1 MVDRAVGISEL
12 VFLKIDTSMK
22 FNPAQS
28 IQNLQYF
35 GEFGGVNPSIEDS
48 STYTFL
54 KASKMEEVFEKEVE
68 GCYLYSRHWNPT
80 NRYLSQAL
88 AKMENTESAVVTS
101 SGMAAITSTL
111 LQLCSHGDEIVSSR
125 VIYGGTYAFLKNVAP
140 RFGVR
145 THFVDFSK
153 LNEIE
158 KAITPF
164 TKVVYCES
172 VSNPLLEVTDL
183 RKVAE
188 LSKRCG
194 VKFVV
199 DNTFT
204 PMILSPANLGADVV
218 IHSLTKFIN
227 GTGDSVAG
235 AVCGTDEFV
244 HSLSDVS
251 SGTIMLLGPVMDSH
265 RAASILKNL
274 HSLHL
279 RVQQHSRNALFVAE
293 RLSAEGFDIRYPGL
307 PTAPGHAILKKLMN
321 PGFGF
326 GGVLLLNMGTRER
339 AYSLMEK
346 MQQSN
351 VGYLA
356 VSLGFYKTLFSAPGS
371 STSSEIPDGEREAMG
386 LTDGLVRISIGLDA
400 NIAETVEKMLICLRE
415 VDQMN
420 VSPPKQDPSLIA
432 MAMQH

>member
-1 MVDRAVGISEL
+1 
-12 VFLKIDTSMK
+12 MK
-22 FNPAQS
+22 FDPAQN

-88 AKMENTESAVVTS
+88 AKLENTESAVVTA

-140 RFGVR
+140 RFGIRV
-145 THFVDFSK
+145 HFADFTK
-153 LNEIE
+153 PDEVE

-164 TKVVYCES
+164 TRVVYCES
-172 VSNPLLEVTDL
+172 VSNPLLEVADL
-183 RKVAE
+183 RKISE
-188 LSKRCG
+188 ICRRYS

-204 PMILSPANLGADVV
+204 PMILTPANWGADVV

-227 GTGDSVAG
+227 GTSDTVAG
-235 AVCGTDEFV
+235 AVCGTNEFI
-244 HSLSDVS
+244 HSLSDVTH
-251 SGTIMLLGPVMDSH
+251 GMIMLLGPVMDSH
-265 RAASILKNL
+265 RASSILKNL

-279 RVQQHSRNALFVAE
+279 RIRRHSDNAMRVAE
-293 RLSAEGFDIRYPGL
+293 RLLAAGLDIRYPGL
-307 PTAPGHAILKKLMN
+307 PSSPGHRVLSTMMN
-321 PGFGF
+321 EGYGY
-326 GGVLLLNMGTRER
+326 GGMLLLNMDTRSR
-339 AYSLMEK
+339 AYDLMER
-346 MQQSN
+346 MQQAN
-351 VGYLA
+351 IGYLA

-371 STSSEIPDGEREAMG
+371 STSSEIPDYERESMG
-386 LTDGLVRISIGLDA
+386 LSDGLVRISIGLDA
-400 NIAETVEKMLICLRE
+400 HIDETVQKMLNCIAEVNRTLPLTPSVKPE
-415 VDQMN
+415 
-420 VSPPKQDPSLIA
+420 SSLIA
-432 MAMQH
+432 TAFGA

>member
-1 MVDRAVGISEL
+1 
-12 VFLKIDTSMK
+12 MK
-22 FNPAQS
+22 FDPAQS

-88 AKMENTESAVVTS
+88 ARMENTESAVVTA
-101 SGMAAITSTL
+101 SGMAAITATL

-140 RFGVR
+140 RFGIR
-145 THFVDFSK
+145 TRFVDFTRPD
-153 LNEIE
+153 EVE

-164 TKVVYCES
+164 TRVLYAES
-172 VSNPLLEVTDL
+172 VSNPLLEVIDL
-183 RKVAE
+183 QRIGE
-188 LSKRCG
+188 ISKRNG
-194 VKFVV
+194 LKFVV

-204 PMILSPANLGADVV
+204 PMILTPANWGADVV
-218 IHSLTKFIN
+218 VHSLTKFIN
-227 GTGDSVAG
+227 GTSDTVAG
-235 AVCGTDEFV
+235 VVCGTHDFI

-251 SGTIMLLGPVMDSH
+251 NGMIMLLGPVMDSH

-279 RVQQHSRNALFVAE
+279 RMLQHSRNAQYVAE
-293 RLSAEGFDIRYPGL
+293 RLTMENCDIRYPGL
-307 PTAPGHAILKKLMN
+307 SDAPGHDVLTRLMN
-321 PGFGF
+321 IGYGY
-326 GGVLLLNMGTRER
+326 GGMVLLNMGTREK
-339 AYSLMEK
+339 AYALMER
-346 MQQSN
+346 MQQAN
-351 VGYLA
+351 IGYLA

-371 STSSEIPDGEREAMG
+371 STSSEIPDGERETMG
-386 LTDGLVRISIGLDA
+386 LSDGLVRISIGLDA
-400 NIAETVEKMLICLRE
+400 NIEETTRKMMECIDAVNQNYQKPESISEDTSLYAAELR
-415 VDQMN
+415 
-420 VSPPKQDPSLIA
+420 
-432 MAMQH
+432 